1 MKKYQKMITIKK
13 IKNFFSPFYKSKEIK
28 EFFDLLEKDKP
39 KDKQVAMFVGGCV
52 RKFYSNEDIDDIDV
66 ATIFSPIEIKEKLK
80 NSSFRIIDT
89 GIEHG
94 TLTVVKNNFKIEI
107 TTLRQDVETDGRHAK
122 IKYTEDWIL
131 DSERRDFTINSIY
144 LDIRG
149 KIFDPQSGLSD
160 LKNKVVKFIGNPE
173 RRIEEDYLRIIRFI
187 RFSIQYNFDNIENK
201 TIDAIKLNLNNI
213 KKISKERVF
222 SELLKILKLNNFN
235 FLLSNKELY
244 EIFIKIFPELKYLER
259 LEKLSYFPSTNY
271 LKRDLNF
278 ILAILLID
286 QSDNH
291 EYFCFKYKT
300 SNRIKGELLSIS
312 KNYIRFKNEKNFLD
326 RELKKNLYHL
336 KKENLIKLLY
346 LVFCS
351 EEKFSLKLF
360 SKKLEEISKIS
371 IPNFPYDGQFLI
383 QQGLIDGNKIGTA
396 LNELKKT
403 WVNNNFYLEKEE
415 AFSIVAKFKN

>member
-1 MKKYQKMITIKK
+1 MITIKK

-300 SNRIKGELLSIS
+300 SNRIKDELLSIS

-336 KKENLIKLLY
+336 KKENLIKLLH

>member
-396 LNELKKT
+396 LNELKKK

>member
-1 MKKYQKMITIKK
+1 MITIKK

-66 ATIFSPIEIKEKLK
+66 ATIFSPIEIKEKIK

-131 DSERRDFTINSIY
+131 DSERRGFTINSIY

-300 SNRIKGELLSIS
+300 SNRIKDELLSIS

-326 RELKKNLYHL
+326 KELKKNLYHL

>member
-1 MKKYQKMITIKK
+1 MITIKK

>member
-396 LNELKKT
+396 LNEIKKT